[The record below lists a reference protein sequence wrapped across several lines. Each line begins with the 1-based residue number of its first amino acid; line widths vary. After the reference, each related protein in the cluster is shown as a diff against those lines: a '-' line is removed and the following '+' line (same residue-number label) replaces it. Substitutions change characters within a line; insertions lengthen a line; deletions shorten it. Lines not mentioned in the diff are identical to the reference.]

1 MIQQLHLGEIME
13 DVLHHVVEEQNIEQ
27 DIYIVHI
34 MDNTVE
40 PQPEVHHVIHMDAV
54 IAHMLE
60 DGLDMV
66 DVQQHVVAE
75 QNHNTDIIIQ
85 VIMVDGVGQNM
96 IMLHVI
102 PKDAAIVLGAA
113 AGAAGAVALH
123 LVAEERNTA
132 IKKDTQVTI
141 MDGVGQNRPHN
152 HVILIH
158 VVQSAGGMEHI
169 AGTMVEQMVELTIA
183 EDYIHVKMPQVQTV

>member
-1 MIQQLHLGEIME
+1 MIQQLQLGIVTEI
-13 DVLHHVVEEQNIEQ
+13 VQHHVVAEQNIEQ

-40 PQPEVHHVIHMDAV
+40 PQPEVHHVILMDAV

-66 DVQQHVVAE
+66 DVQHHVVAE

-85 VIMVDGVGQNM
+85 VIIVDGVGQNM

-113 AGAAGAVALH
+113 AGAAGAVAQH
-123 LVAEERNTA
+123 RVAEEHNTA

-152 HVILIH
+152 HVIHIH
-158 VVQSAGGMEHI
+158 AVQ
-169 AGTMVEQMVELTIA
+169 
-183 EDYIHVKMPQVQTV
+183 